1 MASIFILF
9 PKDNAEY
16 APAALQHFQWA
27 VERFETMSER
37 NRLAAAARG
46 VLHAI
51 HVRLKK
57 ALGVSG
63 ASVMPSVSPA
73 LLPATA
79 ISSKATPASSA
90 SASSNNPDPHGISSS
105 SSTAA
110 AGGVSPS
117 LTNTRT
123 SSIFTP
129 SGGESSSLSA
139 PSEPY
144 FGAGPPIDPSLSG
157 GGGGGGSLTSEQQ
170 QQEQGAAWAL
180 PEGFDWGSIQPVYA
194 MADVAYNDLMG
205 ISSNGGAE
213 AAAAGGGSGGGGS
226 IPHWAGG
233 ALLLNDEASGSMAEG
248 GDGNTHGW
256 SFGGDFGNDS
266 VWSVLNHYPAQF
278 AG

>member
-16 APAALQHFQWA
+16 VPAALQHFQWA

-63 ASVMPSVSPA
+63 ASVMPSTSPS
-73 LLPATA
+73 LPHAPGF
-79 ISSKATPASSA
+79 SSNKETPASSA
-90 SASSNNPDPHGISSS
+90 SATSILDPHN
-105 SSTAA
+105 
-110 AGGVSPS
+110 AGTSPS
-117 LTNTRT
+117 LASTSNTRN

-129 SGGESSSLSA
+129 PGGGGESSSFA
-139 PSEPY
+139 PSEQF
-144 FGAGPPIDPSLSG
+144 FGAGGPPIDPSLSG
-157 GGGGGGSLTSEQQ
+157 SSNGGNGLATDQQ
-170 QQEQGAAWAL
+170 QQQHATDWAL
-180 PEGFDWGSIQPVYA
+180 PEGFDWSSIQPVYA

-205 ISSNGGAE
+205 ISSSNGAE
-213 AAAAGGGSGGGGS
+213 ASAAAAGGSV
-226 IPHWAGG
+226 PHWAGG
-233 ALLLNDEASGSMAEG
+233 APLLNEAPEG
-248 GDGNTHGW
+248 GVADGGAW

-266 VWSVLNHYPAQF
+266 VWSVLNQYPAHF
-278 AG
+278 PG

>member
-16 APAALQHFQWA
+16 VPAALQHFQWA

-63 ASVMPSVSPA
+63 ASVMPSTSPS
-73 LLPATA
+73 LPPAPGL
-79 ISSKATPASSA
+79 SSNKDTPASSA
-90 SASSNNPDPHGISSS
+90 SATSILDPHNASL
-105 SSTAA
+105 
-110 AGGVSPS
+110 AGTSPS
-117 LTNTRT
+117 LASTTNTRN

-129 SGGESSSLSA
+129 PGGGES
-139 PSEPY
+139 
-144 FGAGPPIDPSLSG
+144 FFGGAGPPIDPSLSG
-157 GGGGGGSLTSEQQ
+157 SSNGGNGLAADQQ
-170 QQEQGAAWAL
+170 QQATDWAL
-180 PEGFDWGSIQPVYA
+180 PEGFDWSSIQPVYA

-205 ISSNGGAE
+205 ISSSNGADAS
-213 AAAAGGGSGGGGS
+213 AAAAGGGSM
-226 IPHWAGG
+226 PHWAGG
-233 ALLLNDEASGSMAEG
+233 APLLNEAPEGSVEDG
-248 GDGNTHGW
+248 GGW

-266 VWSVLNHYPAQF
+266 VWSVLNQYPIHF
-278 AG
+278 TG

>member
-16 APAALQHFQWA
+16 VPAALQHFQWA

-63 ASVMPSVSPA
+63 ASVIPSTSPS
-73 LLPATA
+73 LPTA
-79 ISSKATPASSA
+79 PGLSSNKETPASSA
-90 SASSNNPDPHGISSS
+90 SATSILDPLNAS
-105 SSTAA
+105 A
-110 AGGVSPS
+110 AGTSPS
-117 LTNTRT
+117 LASTSNTRN

-129 SGGESSSLSA
+129 PGGGGESSSLA
-139 PSEPY
+139 TSEPF
-144 FGAGPPIDPSLSG
+144 FGAGGPPIDPTLSG
-157 GGGGGGSLTSEQQ
+157 SSNSGNGLAADQQ
-170 QQEQGAAWAL
+170 QHATDWAL

-205 ISSNGGAE
+205 ISSSNGADATAG
-213 AAAAGGGSGGGGS
+213 AAGGSM
-226 IPHWAGG
+226 PHWAGG
-233 ALLLNDEASGSMAEG
+233 APLLNEVPEGSVADG
-248 GDGNTHGW
+248 GGW

-266 VWSVLNHYPAQF
+266 VWSVLNQYPTHF
-278 AG
+278 TG